1 MGKRLVSG
9 SVVSALACAALAT
22 SPQAALARSSG
33 DVTATQALARATSR
47 LVHTARPDID
57 KGLAAVKS
65 YTKQVAAQCPRVAE
79 ESPQNH
85 DSEQLDNELAGA
97 LTTVGYRTAA
107 GPIAVYARAVEG
119 LHWSS
124 GRLTRAV
131 RTFAKKLEGLATLAT
146 PNLCGDIGG
155 WVTSGYQT
163 LPSSTIQFNQRYAAV
178 DPTAEEVPLIVN
190 LAMPYATPSDFSVL
204 RQVER
209 FEAELGEAEAHA
221 VEYYSHLVDTLE
233 LQQ

>member
-9 SVVSALACAALAT
+9 SVLSGLACVVLVA
-22 SPQAALARSSG
+22 SPQAALARSA
-33 DVTATQALARATSR
+33 DVAATQTLARATST

-57 KGLAAVKS
+57 RGLAAVKS
-65 YTKQVAAQCPRVAE
+65 YANQVAAQCPRVAGE
-79 ESPQNH
+79 SSPQNH
-85 DSEQLDNELAGA
+85 ESEQLDNELVGA

-107 GPIAVYARAVEG
+107 GPIAVYAKAVEG

-131 RTFAKKLEGLATLAT
+131 KTFAKKLEGLATLAT
-146 PNLCGDIGG
+146 PNLCNDIGG
-155 WVTSGYQT
+155 WATSGYKA
-163 LPSSTIQFNQRYAAV
+163 LPASTIQFNQRYTAV
-178 DPTAEEVPLIVN
+178 DPRAEEVPLIVN

-221 VEYYSHLVDTLE
+221 VEYYSRLMNTLE
-233 LQQ
+233 LKQ